1 MYDPEDQIHLLNTL
15 IVSCINDHAPLRRIK
30 LTRPPAPW
38 MNDPNIIKLQKEK
51 ENLRKNVNGNQN
63 FDIDDYR
70 KIRNELKKNIKA
82 TKWGFLRKA
91 LSSKLPKVVWNT
103 IHRIMKKNHSRIK
116 LQPSELNEHFTT
128 VASRLTNRENIQED
142 LNSIV
147 DNMESSNTEHHF
159 KLKHA
164 TFQEVQKILS
174 NLKNDSATGFD
185 NIPVKYIK
193 PVANHLISPLVH
205 IINNCIN
212 QQVFPSKW
220 KIARICPVPKI
231 DNPRMAVDF
240 RPISV
245 LPILSKVYERV
256 ILSLLCLH
264 IESKD
269 IYNLGQSGYQK
280 GLSTIYLLLKL
291 RDDIRKA
298 MNNSEVTLAVLIDY
312 SKAFDTVDYEK
323 LILKLIKLNFTRES
337 IKVMLSYLTNRKQ
350 FVQVDDK
357 SSETLN
363 INFGVP
369 QGSILGP
376 VLFNLYVLD
385 LPSKLNSTCLQYA
398 DDTTLYQHCKVSGIQ
413 GTLNGLETDLKQ
425 LSEWSNE
432 NNLLFND
439 SKTKLVLFSTSQMSK
454 RHHLNASSDISLK
467 ESVSAIKQSE
477 QVKMLGL
484 VIDNNLTWKHHV
496 TNVIQC
502 AYATLKKL
510 KQFKRFSPQHVRKS
524 LAESLVL
531 SKINYGITV
540 YCQLPQYQLNRLQ
553 RIQNIA
559 AGYVLS
565 RYGRKEDVLS
575 LKWLPIREY
584 IDFASCKLAF
594 KALNDPLWPKYL
606 PLELIRH
613 ERNLRSSQDFKV
625 KSGSLKTFSYQAA
638 KSFNILPDD
647 VKRLTDHQ
655 KFNSESKKF
664 FIDKALRNISD

>member
-1 MYDPEDQIHLLNTL
+1 M
-15 IVSCINDHAPLRRIK
+15 
-30 LTRPPAPW
+30 
-38 MNDPNIIKLQKEK
+38 
-51 ENLRKNVNGNQN
+51 
-63 FDIDDYR
+63 
-70 KIRNELKKNIKA
+70 
-82 TKWGFLRKA
+82 
-91 LSSKLPKVVWNT
+91 
-103 IHRIMKKNHSRIK
+103 
-116 LQPSELNEHFTT
+116 QPSELNEYFTT

-142 LNSIV
+142 LNPIIY
-147 DNMESSNTEHHF
+147 NMEGSNTENHF

-164 TFQEVQKILS
+164 TFEEVQKILS

-256 ILSLLCLH
+256 ILSQLCLY
-264 IESKD
+264 IDSKE
-269 IYNLGQSGYQK
+269 IYNLGQSGYRK
-280 GLSTIYLLLKL
+280 GHSTISLLLKL

-312 SKAFDTVDYEK
+312 SKAFDTVDYKK

-398 DDTTLYQHCKVSGIQ
+398 DDTTLYQHCKVTGIQ
-413 GTLNGLETDLKQ
+413 GTLNGLEVDLKQ

-439 SKTKLVLFSTSQMSK
+439 SKT
-454 RHHLNASSDISLK
+454 
-467 ESVSAIKQSE
+467 
-477 QVKMLGL
+477 
-484 VIDNNLTWKHHV
+484 
-496 TNVIQC
+496 
-502 AYATLKKL
+502 
-510 KQFKRFSPQHVRKS
+510 
-524 LAESLVL
+524 
-531 SKINYGITV
+531 
-540 YCQLPQYQLNRLQ
+540 
-553 RIQNIA
+553 
-559 AGYVLS
+559 
-565 RYGRKEDVLS
+565 
-575 LKWLPIREY
+575 
-584 IDFASCKLAF
+584 
-594 KALNDPLWPKYL
+594 
-606 PLELIRH
+606 
-613 ERNLRSSQDFKV
+613 
-625 KSGSLKTFSYQAA
+625 
-638 KSFNILPDD
+638 
-647 VKRLTDHQ
+647 
-655 KFNSESKKF
+655 
-664 FIDKALRNISD
+664 